1 MSNIHPLF
9 FAVAFLAV
17 VAVVTVIVNWFLY
30 ASPAA
35 KTRAARNQGYKDGY
49 TFGKI
54 WVGGGIEEKGMEYSY
69 RSLYSTDFENE
80 AYHKGF
86 MNGKHWGTKDQNLEK
101 ANREA
106 YLVG

>member
-9 FAVAFLAV
+9 FAVAFLV
-17 VAVVTVIVNWFLY
+17 IVTVVTVVVNWFLY

-35 KTRAARNQGYKDGY
+35 KTRAARNQGYKDGHN
-49 TFGKI
+49 FGKI
-54 WVGGGIEEKGMEYSY
+54 WVGGGLEEKGMEYSY
-69 RSLYSTDFENE
+69 RSPYTTDSENE

-86 MNGKHWGTKDQNLEK
+86 MNGKHWGIKDQNLEK